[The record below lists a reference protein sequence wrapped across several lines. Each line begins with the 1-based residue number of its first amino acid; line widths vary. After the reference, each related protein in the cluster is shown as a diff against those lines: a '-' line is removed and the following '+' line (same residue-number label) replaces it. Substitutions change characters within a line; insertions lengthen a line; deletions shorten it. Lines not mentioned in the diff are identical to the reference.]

1 MNPFFNLG
9 DYRMFYKKIFVPVD
23 NSEYSNYSIDIGAS
37 IAEKS
42 GAQLIGCHVYS
53 ASLHDRRFKDMEPGL
68 PEHYQQEE
76 RLKRSRMIHNSL
88 IGEGLRLISD
98 AYLDVFEKKC
108 VEVGIPFTRNLMEGK
123 NWFEMVKDVRDNHY
137 DLIIMGIR
145 GLGAINSNYVGSVCE
160 RVVRRVNTD
169 VLVVKNT
176 GSIGERVVIGI
187 DGSTHSYLALGK
199 ALALGKLFDLEIEA
213 VSVYDPHFHRRAFKG
228 LVGVLS
234 EEAGKKFRFKEQE
247 RLHDEVIDKG
257 LEKVYEGYLDK
268 ASAIGIKEGFEI
280 KTTLLT
286 GKPYHEIYSYL
297 KVNPPSLLVVSRFGA
312 HQAEE
317 PEIGNTAENLL
328 HLSPCNIL
336 ITNSAS

>member
-1 MNPFFNLG
+1 MC
-9 DYRMFYKKIFVPVD
+9 YIKIFIPVD
-23 NSEYSNYSIDIGAS
+23 NSEYSNYSVEIGAS
-37 IAEKS
+37 IAERS
-42 GAQLIGCHVYS
+42 GAQLIGCHVYN

-88 IGEGLRLISD
+88 IGEGLHLISD
-98 AYLDVFEKKC
+98 AYLDIFEKRC
-108 VEVGIPFTRNLMEGK
+108 VEAGIQFTRKLMEGK
-123 NWFEMVKDVRDNHY
+123 NWFETVKDVRNNHY

-145 GLGAINSNYVGSVCE
+145 GLGAVNGNHVGSVCE

-169 VLVVKNT
+169 VLVVKNN
-176 GSIGERVVIGI
+176 GHISERVVVGI
-187 DGSTHSYLALGK
+187 DGSDHSYSALGK

-213 VSVYDPHFHRRAFKG
+213 ASAYDPNFHRRAFKG

-234 EEAGKKFRFKEQE
+234 EDVGKRFRFKEQE

-257 LEKVYEGYLDK
+257 LKKVYEGYLNK
-268 ASAIGIKEGFEI
+268 ASAIGSKEGFEI
-280 KTTLLT
+280 KTTLLA
-286 GKPYHEIYSYL
+286 GKPYHEIYRYL

-328 HLSPCNIL
+328 RLSPCNIL
-336 ITNSAS
+336 ITNSAF